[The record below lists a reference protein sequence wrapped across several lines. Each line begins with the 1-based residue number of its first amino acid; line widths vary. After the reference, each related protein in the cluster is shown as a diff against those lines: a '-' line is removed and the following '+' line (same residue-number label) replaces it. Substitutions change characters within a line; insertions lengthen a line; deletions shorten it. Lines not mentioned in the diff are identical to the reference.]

1 MMHIQSAEFIK
12 SAAKSAQYPPAGLP
26 EIAFVG
32 RSNVGKSSVINTLVK
47 RKRLVKTSS
56 TPGRTQ
62 LINFFKINDAF
73 VFVDLP
79 GFGYA
84 KVPSAV
90 RRTWQP
96 MIETYLL
103 NRESLV
109 AVVVIM
115 DIRRMPDQKEK
126 NLLDWMAHHGLRRV
140 LILTKTDK
148 FSKSRLI
155 HQHRVIAKALGVTEN
170 ELNLF
175 SAKTRRG
182 RQAVLDILQG
192 LVDQYLSLEF

>member
-1 MMHIQSAEFIK
+1 
-12 SAAKSAQYPPAGLP
+12 
-26 EIAFVG
+26 
-32 RSNVGKSSVINTLVK
+32 
-47 RKRLVKTSS
+47 
-56 TPGRTQ
+56 
-62 LINFFKINDAF
+62 
-73 VFVDLP
+73 
-79 GFGYA
+79 
-84 KVPSAV
+84 
-90 RRTWQP
+90 